1 MTREE
6 WERKNKLL
14 EEAKQEIRELLKE
27 LRGGSI
33 DEKKMEAILK
43 KIERRTEEL
52 EPWGWP

>member
-27 LRGGSI
+27 LRSGSI
-33 DEKKMEAILK
+33 DEERMEAILK
-43 KIERRTEEL
+43 EIEKCMEEL